1 MVRVMRGWSI
11 AAFALAAALT
21 LSAPATAFAQDPALI
36 ARIQTSV
43 SNGQR
48 LVGEGRPEAAEPLF
62 QSAAEAAVTL
72 WGEGSPDAGALTYLW
87 AQSVDRQPGRAA
99 DAEALYRLA
108 IARFEAWGEL
118 MYDHPQAVLAVADLA
133 ANLHG
138 QGKYLDAL
146 AMHDRAVFMTR
157 QYSGEGEALNSVLS
171 NRAVTLRTLGR
182 FDEADAAYRHVLAV
196 REATLD
202 SDDPALGLTWQNI
215 GVNLMQMDR
224 KTESEA
230 AFRRAMTIREMSL
243 GPNDPLTAQSVY
255 SLGSVLGQLGRRD
268 AARAMLER
276 AIAVFQPGR
285 DDDDLGVA
293 LGALSNLLLADG
305 DLAGA
310 EAAQRR
316 ALEVQERALGPDH
329 PETATGRIGLGD
341 ILLSQG
347 RAADAE
353 PELRRGIAGLEAAI
367 GADNPDLA
375 EPLFLLAVAIG
386 ENGEREDAIAVFRRA
401 AEITAGLPENHLTR
415 IGAEANLGSAL
426 AANREPRIALPMLRH
441 AGRALIEKSGQRA
454 AVDQGARLELDGYR
468 MVYRLTVTAAWDA
481 AEGL

>member
-1 MVRVMRGWSI
+1 MGGWSI
-11 AAFALAAALT
+11 AALVFAAVLT
-21 LSAPATAFAQDPALI
+21 LSAPEATFAQDPAQI
-36 ARIQTSV
+36 ARIQSSV
-43 SNGQR
+43 ANGQR
-48 LVGEGRPEAAEPLF
+48 LVDAGRPEAAEPLF

-99 DAEALYRLA
+99 DAERLYRLS
-108 IARFEAWGEL
+108 IGRFEAWGDL
-118 MYDHPQAVLAVADLA
+118 MYEHPQAVLAVADLA

-138 QGKYLDAL
+138 QGKYQEAL

-157 QYSGEGEALNSVLS
+157 QFSGEGEALNSVIS

-182 FDEADAAYRHVLAV
+182 FEEADAAYRQVLAS

-202 SDDPALGLTWQNI
+202 PNDPALGLTWQNI

-224 KTESEA
+224 KAESEA
-230 AFRRAMTIREMSL
+230 AFRRAVAIRETSL
-243 GPNDPLTAQSVY
+243 GANDPLTAQSIY
-255 SLGSVLGQLGRRD
+255 SLGAVLGQLGRRD
-268 AARAMLER
+268 AARSMLER

-293 LGALSNLLLADG
+293 LGTLSNILLADG

-316 ALEVQERALGPDH
+316 ALDVQERALGPDH

-341 ILLSQG
+341 ILLAQG
-347 RAADAE
+347 RAAEAE

-386 ENGEREDAIAVFRRA
+386 ETGEREDAIAVFRRA
-401 AEITAGLPENHLTR
+401 QAVTADLPENHLTR

-426 AANREPRIALPMLRH
+426 AANRQPRVALPLLRH
-441 AGRALIEKSGQRA
+441 AGHALIEKSGQRA
-454 AVDQGARLELDGYR
+454 AVDQGARLELDSYR
-468 MVYRLTVTAAWDA
+468 RVYRLTVTAAWDA

>member
-1 MVRVMRGWSI
+1 MRGWSI
-11 AAFALAAALT
+11 AAFAFVAALT
-21 LSAPATAFAQDPALI
+21 LSAPGAAFAQDPGLI

-48 LVGEGRPEAAEPLF
+48 LVNAGRPEAAEPLF
-62 QSAAEAAVTL
+62 RSAAEAAVTL

-87 AQSVDRQPGRAA
+87 AQSVDLQPNRAA
-99 DAEALYRLA
+99 EAERLYRLC
-108 IARFEAWGEL
+108 IARFEAWGDL
-118 MYDHPQAVLAVADLA
+118 MYEHPQAVLAVADLA

-138 QGKYLDAL
+138 QGKYQEAL

-157 QYSGEGEALNSVLS
+157 QFSGEGEALNSVMS

-182 FDEADAAYRHVLAV
+182 FDEADAAYRLVLAS

-202 SDDPALGLTWQNI
+202 PDDPALGLTWQNI

-224 KTESEA
+224 KPEAEA
-230 AFRRAMTIREMSL
+230 AFRRAVTIRETSL
-243 GPNDPLTAQSVY
+243 GADDPLTAQSVY
-255 SLGSVLGQLGRRD
+255 SLGSVLGQLGRLD
-268 AARAMLER
+268 AARSMLER
-276 AIAVFQPGR
+276 SIAVFQPGR

-293 LGALSNLLLADG
+293 LGTLSGILLAQG

-316 ALEVQERALGPDH
+316 AIAVQEASIGPDH

-341 ILLSQG
+341 ILLMQG
-347 RAADAE
+347 RAAEAE
-353 PELRRGIAGLEAAI
+353 PELRRGIAALESAI

-386 ENGEREDAIAVFRRA
+386 ETGKREDAIAVFRRA
-401 AEITAGLPENHLTR
+401 QAVTASLPESHLTR

-426 AANREPRIALPMLRH
+426 AANREPRIALPLLRH